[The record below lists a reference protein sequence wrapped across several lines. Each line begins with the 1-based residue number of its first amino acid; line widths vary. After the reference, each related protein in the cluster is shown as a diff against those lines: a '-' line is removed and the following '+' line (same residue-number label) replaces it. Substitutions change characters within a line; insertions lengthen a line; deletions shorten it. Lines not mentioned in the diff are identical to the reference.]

1 MIAIASTSLI
11 SAACEIS
18 WSGSGPS
25 NIDVID
31 RCASCASVRQS
42 LSCGISIYWGYA
54 RVFIHAQMQYKMG
67 FFLNTFEQFLAI
79 DLEIAGV
86 AALFTRRVS
95 VSNGRLEAVFVLLR
109 C

>member
-1 MIAIASTSLI
+1 
-11 SAACEIS
+11 
-18 WSGSGPS
+18 
-25 NIDVID
+25 
-31 RCASCASVRQS
+31 
-42 LSCGISIYWGYA
+42 
-54 RVFIHAQMQYKMG
+54 VFIHAQMQYKMG
-67 FFLNTFEQFLAI
+67 FFLTTFEQFLAI

>member
-1 MIAIASTSLI
+1 
-11 SAACEIS
+11 
-18 WSGSGPS
+18 
-25 NIDVID
+25 
-31 RCASCASVRQS
+31 
-42 LSCGISIYWGYA
+42 
-54 RVFIHAQMQYKMG
+54 VFIHAQMQYKMG

-95 VSNGRLEAVFVLLR
+95 VSNGRLKAVFVLLR